1 MSPVPRSARGSRT
14 GAQTPA
20 RGVRRRDA
28 EVLAAATKVFHEKT
42 YPEASVQDVA
52 DELGIL
58 KGSLYHYIKTK
69 EDLLVWLCEDV
80 HDDLDAF
87 LAEVEAMEAEEER
100 PLELLDAY
108 VRRHVT
114 FSTGN
119 LARVAVYHHDYDQLS
134 PERCKELQPRR
145 RRHDQYVAGL
155 IARAQERG
163 EISRDEEPRV
173 LSQIVFSVL
182 TGVYRWYRPGGRL
195 KPAALADLCV
205 DFIRCGLA
213 AGEDDA
219 AAGAPA

>member
-1 MSPVPRSARGSRT
+1 MSPVPRSARGARSGT
-14 GAQTPA
+14 STPA

-87 LAEVEAMEAEEER
+87 LAEVQAQEDELA

-108 VRRHVT
+108 VRSHVL
-114 FSTGN
+114 FSTAN

-134 PERCKELQPRR
+134 AERCKELQPRR
-145 RRHDQYVAGL
+145 RRHDQYVAGV
-155 IARAQERG
+155 IAQAQERG
-163 EISRDEEPRV
+163 QIARDEEPRV

-205 DFIRCGLA
+205 DFVRCGLV
-213 AGEDDA
+213 AGQGGGTDGDA
-219 AAGAPA
+219 